1 MKKTFYYTVTKE
13 TESIGDNDGFEET
26 TGNKNISV
34 YDIVDN
40 VPKKILDI
48 DVENSVN
55 SVEEIKDSLDEDEFG
70 TEFDLVL
77 L

>member
-1 MKKTFYYTVTKE
+1 MKKTFYYTVEKE
-13 TESIGDNDGFEET
+13 MQSIGDGFEET
-26 TGNKNISV
+26 TGHKNISV
-34 YDIVDN
+34 YDIIDN

-70 TEFDLVL
+70 SDFNLVL

>member
-1 MKKTFYYTVTKE
+1 MKKTFYYTVQKE
-13 TESIGDNDGFEET
+13 TESIGDGVEET
-26 TGNKNISV
+26 TGYKNISV

-40 VPKKILDI
+40 VPKKILDT

-55 SVEEIKDSLDEDEFG
+55 SIEEIKDSLDEDEFG
-70 TEFDLVL
+70 DDFELVL